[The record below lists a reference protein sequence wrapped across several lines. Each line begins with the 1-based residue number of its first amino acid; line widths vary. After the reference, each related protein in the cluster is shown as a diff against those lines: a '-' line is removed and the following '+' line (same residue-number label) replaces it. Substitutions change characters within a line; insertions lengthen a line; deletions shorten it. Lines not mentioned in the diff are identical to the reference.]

1 MAKTIT
7 FPTTPPV
14 SILPGEVITVSTA
27 SGTFLVNIQCDKV
40 SDVLF
45 HDADGG
51 VLASGN
57 IANGPIKVTLPKA
70 NSNLVVDTLSSA
82 TILLSAVAMPDDGVK
97 ALITL
102 DPTGILGVL
111 SPGSLYQVNVNSR
124 APYTCIIYSLGQ
136 DDSPIASFPVVHG
149 DCISLPGP
157 NASVKLVSEDPQAT
171 VCIQKI
177 ITNPKAVS

>member
-7 FPTTPPV
+7 FPTTTPV

-45 HDADGG
+45 QNADGG

-82 TILLSAVAMPDDGVK
+82 TILLSAVAMPDAGVK
-97 ALITL
+97 PLTVYGPA
-102 DPTGILGVL
+102 GSVEAL
-111 SPGSLYQVNVNSR
+111 SPGSLYQVNINSR
-124 APYTCIIYSLGQ
+124 APYTCVIYSYDKLNFLG
-136 DDSPIASFPVVHG
+136 SYPAVHG

-157 NASVKLVSEDPQAT
+157 DAKVKLVSEDTAAS

-177 ITNPKAVS
+177 ITNPKTVS